1 MNSTTL
7 TSCYKVTFK
16 RLMIRIII
24 YIIKR
29 RDDDRRKITEM

>member
-24 YIIKR
+24 YMIKK
-29 RDDDRRKITEM
+29 RDDDRRKVTEI